1 MKKKIACFLCVL
13 SAAGFLI
20 GCGGEFAGISGDGA
34 VSGGAISGGA
44 VSGEAVSGQAVSGP
58 AVEDG
63 KQQEAERT
71 GMSSHQFCTDTNLYY
86 NSKGALMQARL
97 DGTHKVCIAETEDK
111 DKTIFLIHVGDGCLY
126 YGSWTEWHQYGVVY
140 RVPIEKG
147 ADGYDTVRVSEK
159 DAILKEQKLYVFYAD
174 EHYLFYGGEEED
186 TIIKYDLQ
194 RQTKGI
200 TDLAWQS
207 DTYISRIKEGYLAFL
222 EGEAVYVQERDSLQ
236 WVKVPDASVEC
247 YLNADEHTTH
257 NSKAVFFPEYLSKK
271 DNCTDF
277 CIKRCDR
284 KRLTDFVTWRQ
295 LIQTVKTARNADRI
309 DICHVRW
316 MFWENGRLYIQLQV
330 GWWEKEVYHMEYV
343 ILSQKEK
350 KDGAGAGLCYEKKL
364 TESMQSHVK
373 TRKGMW
379 IDLADGEETED
390 LRSGGYAMLDYMTV
404 NDAQCIAMVNG
415 RAYLSC
421 YNYEKEEG
429 RLACYDLDTAKFQ
442 WVGREDAL
450 FYELG
455 YDGNIRDFE
464 VVYNTRYQDEEEDI
478 NKYTGFSWDPS
489 VDECGAGGFYE
500 D

>member
-13 SAAGFLI
+13 SVAGFLT

-34 VSGGAISGGA
+34 VSRGA

-58 AVEDG
+58 AVEDR
-63 KQQEAERT
+63 KLQEAERT
-71 GMSSHQFCTDTNLYY
+71 GMGSHQFCTDTNLYY

-97 DGTHKVCIAETEDK
+97 DGTHKVCIAEPEEED
-111 DKTIFLIHVGDGCLY
+111 TNIFLIHVEEGCLY
-126 YGSWTEWHQYGVVY
+126 YGSWNEWHEKGIMY
-140 RVPIEKG
+140 RVPIEKRS
-147 ADGYDTVRVSEK
+147 DGYDMVRISEK
-159 DAILKEQKLYVFYAD
+159 EAILKEQELYVFYAD
-174 EHYLFYGGEEED
+174 DHYLFYGTGEEQD

-194 RQTKGI
+194 KRTKG
-200 TDLAWQS
+200 TTNLRWDS
-207 DTYISRIKEGYLAFL
+207 DTYISRITEGYIAFL
-222 EGEAVYVQERDSLQ
+222 EGEAVFSQERDSLQ
-236 WVKVPDASVEC
+236 WAKVPGASVKF
-247 YLNADEHTTH
+247 YTYAKEHTTH
-257 NSKAVFFPEYLSKK
+257 NSKAVFFPQYLSKK
-271 DNCTDF
+271 DDADDF

-284 KRLTDFVTWRQ
+284 KRLTDFATWRQ
-295 LIQTVKTARNADRI
+295 LTQAVKTARNADQI
-309 DICHVRW
+309 DTCHVRW

-350 KDGAGAGLCYEKKL
+350 KDGTGEGLCYEKKL
-364 TESMQSHVK
+364 TEGMQSYVK

-379 IDLADGEETED
+379 IDLDTDEETEELPD
-390 LRSGGYAMLDYMTV
+390 PEDAMLEHMTM
-404 NDAQCIAMVNG
+404 NDAQCVAMING
-415 RAYLSC
+415 RVYLSC
-421 YNYEKEEG
+421 YDYEKEEG

-442 WVGREDAL
+442 WVGREEAL